1 MKQNLKNWKHYHPCV
16 FVEHNFLW
24 QLKWHLVLRNFM
36 AVITFPLLLW
46 SWLCWLNILICFRL
60 RLNLTIMVG
69 LIRIR
74 FITTLDD
81 MLGSLQVSLLSSHSL
96 QHLLKTKRSP
106 HSQILIWAGQLSS
119 VIIGPLTLSIYG
131 TKCPNLPV
139 TFLQSHTSIIPLYHV
154 LRSHSSFLIVGFQ
167 VFCWKYCK
175 SFCWK

>member
-1 MKQNLKNWKHYHPCV
+1 MRQNPLGRRATKFLCYQIIEPDFQQNKWLVDMKQNLKNWKHYHPCV

-69 LIRIR
+69 LIRSR

-119 VIIGPLTLSIYG
+119 VIIGPLTPINIWDQM
-131 TKCPNLPV
+131 P
-139 TFLQSHTSIIPLYHV
+139 
-154 LRSHSSFLIVGFQ
+154 
-167 VFCWKYCK
+167 
-175 SFCWK
+175 